1 MQQLNVP
8 FYLLF
13 FCCVHFL
20 SCVTRC
26 VLTALKSTLLAR
38 RSTASLAASSTPRLS
53 QPAPYSHSNLWAFG
67 WVSCRSDKRL
77 SAWKPHLLPRQQRAT
92 YICRTLSPPLA
103 ETTQRQSRCLNLAL
117 QQVHSLFWICVGF
130 SVQDGFG
137 FLGLAGLMKHLQILF
152 LCSLFVRCKF
162 QVLRPDELY
171 QVFPHRRV

>member
-13 FCCVHFL
+13 FCCIHFL
-20 SCVTRC
+20 SCVTCC

-38 RSTASLAASSTPRLS
+38 RSVASLAASSTPRLS

-92 YICRTLSPPLA
+92 YICRTLSPPPRQNNSKA
-103 ETTQRQSRCLNLAL
+103 EPVSK
-117 QQVHSLFWICVGF
+117 
-130 SVQDGFG
+130 FG
-137 FLGLAGLMKHLQILF
+137 FAASAQLVLDLCGLF
-152 LCSLFVRCKF
+152 C
-162 QVLRPDELY
+162 P
-171 QVFPHRRV
+171 RRVRFSRPSRTDEALTDSVFVQFVCQMQISSLKA